1 MSEPAVET
9 LNLRKTYVQPKRA
22 PGMMGSVKALF
33 KGDKTEIEA
42 VKGISLRLEK
52 GERVGFLGPNGA
64 GKTTTLKML
73 SGILHPTAGEAKVLG
88 YEPWK
93 RDPRMLQRMALVMGN
108 KQQLWWDL
116 PAMDSFAVLK
126 EIYEVPADL
135 YKKRLDRL
143 IDELD
148 LKDKVNTQ
156 VRRLSLGERMKCEL
170 VAALLHGPEVVFL
183 DEPTLGLDVVS
194 QKRIRDFLKEQQ
206 QEDGMTL
213 LLTSHYMQDVTE
225 LCDRVVVIDHGT
237 TVFEGTLEAMSAR
250 FSDTRR
256 VRLTLEKP
264 VASEDLV
271 AYGRV
276 VENEG
281 VTVALDV
288 PRAETARAAAALLQ
302 ALPVADLS
310 IEETD
315 VEDVLRAMF
324 AEGREEEKGNKE

>member
-1 MSEPAVET
+1 MPVPAVET
-9 LNLRKTYVQPKRA
+9 RALRKTYRQPQRGEGLA
-22 PGMMGSVKALF
+22 GSIKSLF
-33 KGDKTEIEA
+33 KGDKTEVEA
-42 VKGISLRLEK
+42 VKGITLKLER

-73 SGILHPTAGEAKVLG
+73 SGILFPTSGEARVLG
-88 YEPWK
+88 FEPWK
-93 RDPRMLQRMALVMGN
+93 RDPDMLRKMALVMGN

-116 PAMDSFAVLK
+116 PARDSFNVLK

-135 YKKRLDRL
+135 FKRRLDRL

-148 LKDKVNTQ
+148 LGGKVDTQ

-194 QKRIRDFLKEQQ
+194 QKRIRDFLSEQQ
-206 QEDGMTL
+206 REDGTTL

-225 LCDRVVVIDHGT
+225 LCDRVVTIDRGAI
-237 TVFEGTLEAMSAR
+237 VFEGTLTEMAAR

-256 VRLTLEKP
+256 VRLTLERP
-264 VASEDLV
+264 VATEDLIQ
-271 AYGRV
+271 YGRV

-281 VTVALDV
+281 HTVALDV
-288 PRAETARAAAALLQ
+288 PRAETARATAALLQ
-302 ALPVADLS
+302 ALPVTDVA

-324 AEGREEEKGNKE
+324 AEGRPSP

>member
-1 MSEPAVET
+1 MPEPAVET
-9 LNLRKTYVQPKRA
+9 RDLRKTYVQPKREA
-22 PGMMGSVKALF
+22 GIAGSIKSLF
-33 KGDKTEIEA
+33 KADKTEVEA
-42 VKGISLRLEK
+42 VKGITLRLER

-73 SGILHPTAGEAKVLG
+73 SGILFPTSGEARVLG

-93 RDPRMLQRMALVMGN
+93 RDQAMLRKMALVMGN

-116 PAMDSFAVLK
+116 PAMDSFQVLK

-143 IDELD
+143 IDELE
-148 LKDKVNTQ
+148 LADKVNTQ

-194 QKRIRDFLKEQQ
+194 QKRIRDFLQEQQ
-206 QEDGMTL
+206 REDGTTL

-225 LCDRVVVIDHGT
+225 LCDRVVTIDRGAI
-237 TVFEGTLEAMSAR
+237 VFEGTLEQMAAR

-256 VRLTLEKP
+256 VRLTLERP
-264 VASEDLV
+264 VSSEDLTR
-271 AYGRV
+271 YGRV
-276 VENEG
+276 VQNEG
-281 VTVALDV
+281 LMVAIDV
-288 PRAETARAAAALLQ
+288 PRGETARATAALLE
-302 ALPVADLS
+302 ALPVA
-310 IEETD
+310 
-315 VEDVLRAMF
+315 
-324 AEGREEEKGNKE
+324 

>member
-1 MSEPAVET
+1 MPEPAVET
-9 LNLRKTYVQPKRA
+9 HNLRKTYVQPKRA
-22 PGMMGSVKALF
+22 PGMMGSIKALF

-225 LCDRVVVIDHGT
+225 LCDRVVVIDHGAV
-237 TVFEGTLEAMSAR
+237 VFEGTLEAMSAR

-264 VASEDLV
+264 VSSEDLIV
-271 AYGRV
+271 YGRV

-281 VTVALDV
+281 ITVALDV

-324 AEGREEEKGNKE
+324 AEGKS

>member
-1 MSEPAVET
+1 MPDPAVET
-9 LNLRKTYVQPKRA
+9 HDLRKTYVQPKREA
-22 PGMMGSVKALF
+22 GVMGSVKSLF
-33 KGDKTEIEA
+33 RGDKTEVEA
-42 VKGISLRLEK
+42 VKGVSLRLER

-73 SGILHPTAGEAKVLG
+73 SGILYPTSGEARVLG
-88 YEPWK
+88 FEPWR
-93 RDPRMLQRMALVMGN
+93 RDPRMLRRMALVMGN

-116 PAMDSFAVLK
+116 PALDSFAVLK
-126 EIYEVPADL
+126 EIYEVPTDL

-148 LKDKVNTQ
+148 LADKVNTQ

-170 VAALLHGPEVVFL
+170 VAALLHGPDVVFL

-194 QKRIRDFLKEQQ
+194 QKRIRDFLREEQR
-206 QEDGMTL
+206 DIGATL

-225 LCDRVVVIDHGT
+225 LCDRVVVIDRGT
-237 TVFEGTLEAMSAR
+237 VVFEGTLDQMSAR

-264 VASEDLV
+264 VPSEELAV
-271 AYGRV
+271 YGRV

-281 VTVALDV
+281 LVVALDV

-302 ALPVADLS
+302 ALPVADVA

-324 AEGREEEKGNKE
+324 LEGASS

>member
-1 MSEPAVET
+1 MPKPAVET
-9 LNLRKTYVQPKRA
+9 KDLRKTYVQPKRA
-22 PGMMGSVKALF
+22 PGMLGSIKSLF
-33 KGDKTEIEA
+33 KGDKTEVEA
-42 VKGISLRLEK
+42 VKGISLRLER

-73 SGILHPTAGEAKVLG
+73 SGILHPTSGEARVLG
-88 YEPWK
+88 YQPWK
-93 RDPRMLQRMALVMGN
+93 RDPKMLSQMALVMGN

-126 EIYEVPADL
+126 EIYEVPTER
-135 YKKRLDRL
+135 YQKRLDRL
-143 IDELD
+143 IEELE

-170 VAALLHGPEVVFL
+170 VAALLHSPQVVFL

-194 QKRIRDFLKEQQ
+194 QKRIRDFLREEQR
-206 QEDGMTL
+206 ETGTTL
-213 LLTSHYMQDVTE
+213 LLTSHYMQDVSE
-225 LCDRVVVIDHGT
+225 LCDRVVVIDRGT
-237 TVFEGTLEAMSAR
+237 VVFEGTLEAMSAR

-256 VRLTLEKP
+256 VRLTLERP
-264 VASEDLV
+264 VSSDDLA

-276 VENEG
+276 VQNEEL
-281 VTVALDV
+281 VVALDV
-288 PRAETARAAAALLQ
+288 PRAETARATAALLQ
-302 ALPVADLS
+302 ALPVADVA

-324 AEGREEEKGNKE
+324 AEGREGTGDRK

>member
-1 MSEPAVET
+1 MPDPAVET
-9 LNLRKTYVQPKRA
+9 RELRKTYVQPKRA
-22 PGMMGSVKALF
+22 PGMMGSVKSLF
-33 KGDKTEIEA
+33 KGDKTEVEA
-42 VKGISLRLEK
+42 VRGISLRLER

-73 SGILHPTAGEAKVLG
+73 SGILHPSGGEARVMG
-88 YEPWK
+88 FEPWR
-93 RDPRMLQRMALVMGN
+93 RDARMLRRMALVMGN

-126 EIYEVPADL
+126 EIYEVPPDL

-148 LKDKVNTQ
+148 LKDKIDTQ

-194 QKRIRDFLKEQQ
+194 QKRIRDFLREQQ
-206 QEDGMTL
+206 REDGTTL

-225 LCDRVVVIDHGT
+225 LCDRVVVIDRGAV
-237 TVFEGTLEAMSAR
+237 VFEGTLQAMSAR

-256 VRLTLEKP
+256 IRLTLERP
-264 VASEDLV
+264 VASEDLER
-271 AYGRV
+271 YGRV
-276 VENEG
+276 VQNDAHA
-281 VTVALDV
+281 VALDV
-288 PRAETARAAAALLQ
+288 PRAEMARAAAALLQ
-302 ALPVADLS
+302 ALPVADVA

-315 VEDVLRAMF
+315 VEDVLRSMF
-324 AEGREEEKGNKE
+324 AEGKTP

>member
-1 MSEPAVET
+1 
-9 LNLRKTYVQPKRA
+9 
-22 PGMMGSVKALF
+22 
-33 KGDKTEIEA
+33 
-42 VKGISLRLEK
+42 
-52 GERVGFLGPNGA
+52 
-64 GKTTTLKML
+64 
-73 SGILHPTAGEAKVLG
+73 
-88 YEPWK
+88 
-93 RDPRMLQRMALVMGN
+93 MALVMGN

-126 EIYEVPADL
+126 EIYEVPADV

-143 IDELD
+143 IDELE

-225 LCDRVVVIDHGT
+225 LCDRVVVIDHGAV
-237 TVFEGTLEAMSAR
+237 VFEGTLEAMSAR

-264 VASEDLV
+264 VLSEDLV

-324 AEGREEEKGNKE
+324 AEGREEEKGNRE

>member
-1 MSEPAVET
+1 MPEPAVET
-9 LNLRKTYVQPKRA
+9 RELRKTYVQPKRE
-22 PGMMGSVKALF
+22 PGLVGSLKSLVR
-33 KGDKTEIEA
+33 GDKTEVQA
-42 VKGISLRLEK
+42 VKGIDLRLER

-73 SGILHPTAGEAKVLG
+73 SGILHPSGGEARVLG

-93 RDPRMLQRMALVMGN
+93 RDPKMLRRMALVMGN

-126 EIYEVPADL
+126 EIYEVPSDR
-135 YKKRLDRL
+135 YKVRLDRL

-148 LKDKVNTQ
+148 LKDKVHTQ

-194 QKRIRDFLKEQQ
+194 QKRIRDFLRDEQR
-206 QEDGMTL
+206 ESGTTL
-213 LLTSHYMQDVTE
+213 LLTSHYMGDVTE
-225 LCDRVVVIDHGT
+225 LCDRVVTIDRGT
-237 TVFEGTLEAMSAR
+237 VVFEGTLDEMAAR

-256 VRLTLEKP
+256 IRLTLERSVP
-264 VASEDLV
+264 SEDLV
-271 AYGRV
+271 RYGRV
-276 VENEG
+276 AENEG
-281 VTVALDV
+281 TTVALDV
-288 PRAETARAAAALLQ
+288 PRADTAKAAAALLQ
-302 ALPVADLS
+302 ALPVADLA

-315 VEDVLRAMF
+315 VEDALRSMF
-324 AEGREEEKGNKE
+324 AEGREP

>member
-1 MSEPAVET
+1 MPEPAVET
-9 LNLRKTYVQPKRA
+9 RALRKTYRQPKREA
-22 PGMMGSVKALF
+22 GLAGSIKSLF
-33 KGDKTEIEA
+33 KGDKTEVEA
-42 VKGISLRLEK
+42 VKGITLRLER

-73 SGILHPTAGEAKVLG
+73 SGILFPTAGEARVLG
-88 YEPWK
+88 FEPWK
-93 RDPRMLQRMALVMGN
+93 RDPAMLRRMALVMGN

-116 PAMDSFAVLK
+116 PARDSFAVLK

-148 LKDKVNTQ
+148 LAEKVDTQ

-206 QEDGMTL
+206 KEDGTTI

-225 LCDRVVVIDHGT
+225 LCDRVVTIDRGAI
-237 TVFEGTLEAMSAR
+237 VFEGTLDDMAAR

-256 VRLTLEKP
+256 VRLTLDRP
-264 VASEDLV
+264 VASEDL
-271 AYGRV
+271 ASYGRV

-281 VTVALDV
+281 LVVALDV
-288 PRAETARAAAALLQ
+288 PRAETARATAALLQ
-302 ALPVADLS
+302 ALPVADVV

-315 VEDVLRAMF
+315 IEDVLRAMF
-324 AEGREEEKGNKE
+324 AEGKEKG